1 MAMMER
7 QRQSRQM
14 RGKWSDLGDGAADR
28 EEQRDDAPPALSCS
42 VSGNWP
48 LTRHSLTSRKLS
60 VRASNL
66 TGQLAQCSVL
76 TVRAKKGA
84 CLRFFLKKVAVSS
97 LCVQDH
103 LDRQNS

>member
-14 RGKWSDLGDGAADR
+14 RGKRSDLGDRAADR
-28 EEQRDDAPPALSCS
+28 EEQRDNAPPALSYS

-48 LTRHSLTSRKLS
+48 LTQHSLTSRKLS
-60 VRASNL
+60 VRVSNL

-76 TVRAKKGA
+76 NCTGEERS
-84 CLRFFLKKVAVSS
+84 LFEFLKKGSS
-97 LCVQDH
+97 FITVC
-103 LDRQNS
+103 SGSF

>member
-14 RGKWSDLGDGAADR
+14 RGKWSDLGDRAADR
-28 EEQRDDAPPALSCS
+28 EEQRDNAPPALSCS

-76 TVRAKKGA
+76 NCTGEERNLFEFFFKKA
-84 CLRFFLKKVAVSS
+84 AVSS
-97 LCVQDH
+97 VC
-103 LDRQNS
+103 SGSS